1 MFETLGEKA
10 EEKAMV
16 QFLERFTDYPFLV
29 SQEFRISNRRGRTHI
44 YSKF

>member
-16 QFLERFTDYPFLV
+16 QFLERFTDYPFLEG
-29 SQEFRISNRRGRTHI
+29 SRIPNIRSERENPHLQ
-44 YSKF
+44 

>member
-16 QFLERFTDYPFLV
+16 QFLERF
-29 SQEFRISNRRGRTHI
+29 SSRIPNIQSERENPHLQ
-44 YSKF
+44 

>member
-16 QFLERFTDYPFLV
+16 QFLYGLSISDKV
-29 SQEFRISNRRGRTHI
+29 QEFRISNRRGRTHI